1 MIRKLT
7 FLGAWCIAL
16 IFSVLWVQ
24 AHDTLRHSRT
34 QIAYL
39 PTDTLQKYADQS
51 RFKVVFSNLID
62 TDSEVTTI
70 PFRLSGNL
78 ILVEAELNQQN
89 GWFIFDSGAP
99 DLKLNSFYLQNNY
112 TTDSRAA
119 GGITGNV
126 TNISLQ
132 TIAKFKWHQLER
144 KNVAI
149 ESFDLHHIESIKQ
162 EKILG
167 LIGYALFKDFEVLF
181 DYKKSELVLYKLD
194 AEGNRLTQ
202 LASEAEPQHQ
212 ITFEMRRHVPIIK
225 GKIGKQLYTFA
236 LDTGAEL
243 NVFDMRWANRVNA
256 YFQITRRM
264 VLRGN
269 GQAEVE
275 AFSGKLSEMQV
286 GYLRFNQMRTVLTNL
301 SEMNKAYNTDVDGIL
316 GFEFL
321 SRRKTAIN
329 FIKQVLYMWENE
341 QN

>member
-1 MIRKLT
+1 MIRNFPL
-7 FLGAWCIAL
+7 FWAWCGAL
-16 IFSVLWVQ
+16 SLAAFW
-24 AHDTLRHSRT
+24 AEAR
-34 QIAYL
+34 
-39 PTDTLQKYADQS
+39 DTLQKANSLHFRLPSDTLQKS
-51 RFKVVFSNLID
+51 ANIQQFKLIISNLIHTEAD
-62 TDSEVTTI
+62 ITTI

-78 ILVEAELNQQN
+78 ILVEAELNQEK

-99 DLKLNSFYLQNNY
+99 DLKLNAFYLKNNF
-112 TTDSRAA
+112 SANNREAA
-119 GGITGNV
+119 GITGNV

-144 KNVAI
+144 KNVVV
-149 ESFDLHHIESIKQ
+149 ESFDLHHIETIKQ

-167 LIGYALFKDFEVLF
+167 LIGYELFKDFEILL
-181 DYKKSELVLYKLD
+181 DYKKSEIVLYKLD
-194 AEGNRLTQ
+194 QAGNK
-202 LASEAEPQHQ
+202 LAQVAIGAEPQHE
-212 ITFEMRRHVPIIK
+212 ISFEMRRHVPIIK
-225 GKIGKQLYTFA
+225 GKIGKNLYTFA

-243 NVFDMRWANRVNA
+243 NVFDLRWANRINA

-275 AFSGKLSEMQV
+275 AFSGKLSELQV
-286 GYLRFNQMRTVLTNL
+286 GYLRYNQMRTVLTNL
-301 SEMNKAYNTDVDGIL
+301 SEMDKAYDTSVDGIL

-329 FIKQVLYMWENE
+329 FIKQMLYMWETE